1 MSGAD
6 DMVGTSGAVE
16 DTLSLRLDEA
26 FEDAVLQV
34 QLEHELAGFESV
46 ATTRLDNLVA
56 GALERE
62 VERAALVVV
71 CHAEIAEK
79 VLEINRGMSS
89 LLPCTTA
96 VYETEADDY
105 VHVHHLSVTK
115 ALRDLGAAPAES
127 SDAVDEMV
135 EMTSERMAVA
145 WEGIESLPTVVEE

>member
-1 MSGAD
+1 MSSAD
-6 DMVGTSGAVE
+6 DGPETSEAVE
-16 DTLSLRLDEA
+16 EALSLRLDED

-46 ATTRLDNLVA
+46 ATTRLDDLVA

-62 VERAALVVV
+62 IERAALVVV

-79 VLEINRGMSS
+79 VLEIDRGMSS

-115 ALRDLGAAPAES
+115 ALRDLGASPDGETA
-127 SDAVDEMV
+127 DMDELV
-135 EMTSERMAVA
+135 EMTGERVMAA
-145 WEGIESLPTVVEE
+145 WEGIESLPSVVEE